1 MFNSH
6 RLIAQTV
13 GRTWGAVIS
22 KTSKTAPKLAQKPA
36 KIREKVAETAE
47 TPKQLKNKACF
58 LYLYR
63 AFKQMETIISAFEE
77 KWEKEM

>member
-13 GRTWGAVIS
+13 VRTWGAVIS
-22 KTSKTAPKLAQKPA
+22 KTSKTAPNLAQKPA

-47 TPKQLKNKACF
+47 ILKTAPKTQPKSQGKP
-58 LYLYR
+58 
-63 AFKQMETIISAFEE
+63 E
-77 KWEKEM
+77 KK

>member
-22 KTSKTAPKLAQKPA
+22 KTSKTAPKKTRQ
-36 KIREKVAETAE
+36 KVAETAE
-47 TPKQLKNKACF
+47 ISKTAPKTQQNVWKKPG
-58 LYLYR
+58 
-63 AFKQMETIISAFEE
+63 K
-77 KWEKEM
+77 K

>member
-22 KTSKTAPKLAQKPA
+22 KTSKTAPKMSGKDQA
-36 KIREKVAETAE
+36 KG
-47 TPKQLKNKACF
+47 
-58 LYLYR
+58 
-63 AFKQMETIISAFEE
+63 S
-77 KWEKEM
+77 